1 MHLPSRFTETCHKNY
16 SSAYNFS
23 KNLSPYEYFAKILLI
38 TLKLFELELTSIV
51 N

>member
-1 MHLPSRFTETCHKNY
+1 MHLPSRFTDFCHKNC
-16 SSAYNFS
+16 SGAYNFS
-23 KNLSPYEYFAKILLI
+23 KNISSYEYFSKILLI